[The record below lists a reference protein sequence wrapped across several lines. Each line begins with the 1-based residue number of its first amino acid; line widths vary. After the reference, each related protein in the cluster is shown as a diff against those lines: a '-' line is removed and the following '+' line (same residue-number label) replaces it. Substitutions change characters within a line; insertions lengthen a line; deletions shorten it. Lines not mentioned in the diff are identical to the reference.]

1 MNGPPPVPLG
11 GRRAIVVHVTAVP
24 TPRPADASATTATPA
39 ATAPDPAVTSSD
51 PAATA
56 PDTPAAAQ
64 DPAADPVV
72 TGPPPR
78 ARAAGR
84 RSLALALLLGAAG
97 AALTLLTAGK
107 TWAHGTAR
115 YAEGSVPLAVS
126 GSDVT
131 GVPGALALVGLAALV
146 AVFAVRGVTRSVVS
160 GLLVLCGA
168 GIVTAALTEGPGP
181 ALSAAARAATTL
193 TSTTVVGESSTTW
206 PWAAAAGGALL
217 LAAGVLALLRGRHW
231 PGMSNRY
238 DRDGATGLPSRKPR
252 AAASDPD
259 RPEELWKALDRGED
273 PTGR

>member
-1 MNGPPPVPLG
+1 M
-11 GRRAIVVHVTAVP
+11 TAVP
-24 TPRPADASATTATPA
+24 PPRPADESATTASPT
-39 ATAPDPAVTSSD
+39 ATAPDPAVTPSAAPV
-51 PAATA
+51 PA
-56 PDTPAAAQ
+56 P

-72 TGPPPR
+72 TGPPRR

-84 RSLALALLLGAAG
+84 RSLALALLFGVAG
-97 AALTLLTAGK
+97 AALTLLAASK

-115 YAEGSVPLAVS
+115 YAEGSLPLAVS
-126 GSDVT
+126 GGDVT

-160 GLLVLCGA
+160 GLLVMCGA
-168 GIVTAALTEGPGP
+168 GIVTTSLTEGPGS
-181 ALSAAARAATTL
+181 ALGAAAKAVTTL

-217 LAAGVLALLRGRHW
+217 LAAGVLAVLRGRHW

-238 DRDGATGLPSRKPR
+238 DRDGATGLPSRKPQR
-252 AAASDPD
+252 VAADPE